1 MRSTFRQFMPFYQ
14 LNLSCKNIQEFSALL
29 KKNPIEMNCESCG
42 VVLAKSEE
50 YQNMEYS
57 PFSMLRKAYFELG
70 HQHIDCP
77 TDGGVKKKDV
87 SKEVYK
93 KSKNS
98 ANITMT
104 IDDLYDLSQKKR
116 PLKVEVTEDN
126 NSVSNNFNNK
136 KPPSL
141 MRRKS
146 SQLFIA
152 FKTMNFLNAN
162 KKSNPEDITK

>member
-1 MRSTFRQFMPFYQ
+1 
-14 LNLSCKNIQEFSALL
+14 
-29 KKNPIEMNCESCG
+29 MNCESCG
-42 VVLAKSEE
+42 VILAKSEGE
-50 YQNMEYS
+50 ESQNIEQYS
-57 PFSMLRKAYFELG
+57 PFSMLKKAYFELG
-70 HQHIDCP
+70 HQHMDCHP
-77 TDGGVKKKDV
+77 NGSVKKKDV
-87 SKEVYK
+87 SKEESK
-93 KSKNS
+93 KTKNS

-116 PLKVEVTEDN
+116 PVKIEVTEDK
-126 NSVSNNFNNK
+126 SVSNNSKK

-162 KKSNPEDITK
+162 KKSNPEDVPKE